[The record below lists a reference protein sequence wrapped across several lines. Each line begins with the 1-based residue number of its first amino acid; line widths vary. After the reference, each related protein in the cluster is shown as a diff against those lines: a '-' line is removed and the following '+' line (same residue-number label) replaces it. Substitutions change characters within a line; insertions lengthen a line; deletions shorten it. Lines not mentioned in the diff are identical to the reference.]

1 MTNNK
6 NNSKIYR
13 YFNDS
18 KEFFKTLSKIELVLS
33 LISWVISIIFFIIV
47 CCIQDDGK
55 YGVLKWQVW
64 VGLFANLTNTMCVI
78 LSVKMRI
85 SSFLWGDVSCVFLG
99 LLAYDAKT
107 FGTMINYWVICIIAQ
122 TVLYIQWKRKSENK
136 KTIDPKKMN
145 WSTFI
150 IFVIITILLSVGFAQ
165 IEDID
170 GFTKFW
176 LGEEKQ
182 PYLVRLFDSLGLMFT
197 ISSIYLLWYKYNQIW
212 IIYLLG
218 DGFLLALWCTQLSL
232 ANWKIDDISN
242 SINMLLALATMVSLN
257 VCGMFNWKIQK

>member
-1 MTNNK
+1 
-6 NNSKIYR
+6 
-13 YFNDS
+13 
-18 KEFFKTLSKIELVLS
+18 
-33 LISWVISIIFFIIV
+33 
-47 CCIQDDGK
+47 
-55 YGVLKWQVW
+55 
-64 VGLFANLTNTMCVI
+64 
-78 LSVKMRI
+78 
-85 SSFLWGDVSCVFLG
+85 
-99 LLAYDAKT
+99 
-107 FGTMINYWVICIIAQ
+107 
-122 TVLYIQWKRKSENK
+122 
-136 KTIDPKKMN
+136 MN

-182 PYLVRLFDSLGLMFT
+182 PYPVRLFDSLGLMFT